1 VELQGPHGRAL
12 SYKVLQKYS
21 NMLHHIV

>member
-21 NMLHHIV
+21 TMLHHIV